1 MRACRLVEDHY
12 LAFNKLILSLTC
24 TQEVTGS
31 IPVRSTLILINL
43 VFLENKKFYNFILNI
58 HYYMKLNNLI
68 LLMVLFLFQAAD
80 ELEVFN
86 FILVSL
92 GIILLVIILVYILL
106 NSKQEK

>member
-1 MRACRLVEDHY
+1 
-12 LAFNKLILSLTC
+12 
-24 TQEVTGS
+24 
-31 IPVRSTLILINL
+31 
-43 VFLENKKFYNFILNI
+43 
-58 HYYMKLNNLI
+58 
-68 LLMVLFLFQAAD
+68 MVLFLFQAAD